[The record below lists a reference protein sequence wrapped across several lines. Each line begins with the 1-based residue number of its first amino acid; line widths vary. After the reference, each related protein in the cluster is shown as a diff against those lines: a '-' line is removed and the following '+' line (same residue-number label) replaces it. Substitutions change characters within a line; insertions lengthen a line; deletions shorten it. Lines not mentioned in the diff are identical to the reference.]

1 MSGHET
7 IRVLEVEVDTPLP
20 SSVSNVKL
28 EGKAEEAAAQ
38 AVDHTEGRGTQDGP
52 TLPQSSRGFGKSCQ
66 TAEKKPTSHDFFFTY
81 PRHSWTEMP
90 VAAVVNMKRYDGPPL
105 FPLQC
110 WVNNRWC
117 L

>member
-66 TAEKKPTSHDFFFTY
+66 TPEKKPDIT
-81 PRHSWTEMP
+81 
-90 VAAVVNMKRYDGPPL
+90 
-105 FPLQC
+105 
-110 WVNNRWC
+110 
-117 L
+117 

>member
-66 TAEKKPTSHDFFFTY
+66 TAEKKRHHMTFSSHTHDTVGLKCQ
-81 PRHSWTEMP
+81 WQ
-90 VAAVVNMKRYDGPPL
+90 L
-105 FPLQC
+105 
-110 WVNNRWC
+110 W
-117 L
+117 